1 MTLSAKPLTAVL
13 EDFRSSA
20 PTPGGGSAAALAGA
34 LGASLFTM
42 VAGLPRPRA
51 ASDDDLLRLREAG
64 ERCAALSRQL
74 ENLIDRDSEAY
85 EQVMSAYRMPKAAEA
100 EKAARAQRIEAAL
113 RAAIETP
120 LDVMRACAAALDDAA
135 TLLALGNANASS
147 DVKVGVALLGAG
159 LRGAQLNVEINLDG
173 VKDGDYAAGVRREVA
188 RLIERGRLSESGGT
202 AAPSAPS

>member
-1 MTLSAKPLTAVL
+1 
-13 EDFRSSA
+13 
-20 PTPGGGSAAALAGA
+20 
-34 LGASLFTM
+34 M
-42 VAGLPRPRA
+42 VTGLPRPRA
-51 ASDDDLLRLREAG
+51 ASDDDLRRLREAG

-100 EKAARAQRIEAAL
+100 EKAVRAERIQAAL

-135 TLLALGNANASS
+135 TLLGLGNANASS

-173 VKDGDYAAGVRREVA
+173 VKDADYAAGVRREVA

-202 AAPSAPS
+202 AAPSAPL